1 MDDNVET
8 QPDFFKGEV
17 STTAAKTNK
26 GKFVLSPFVRLS
38 RVHALSAAGDA
49 MITVALAGSLFF
61 SIDPSAARWRVGLYL
76 ALTIA
81 PFAVVSPLIGPVIDR
96 YAGGRRL
103 MILAINILRVIT
115 AAAASRTSCWRR
127 RYFVFFSFFRSGR
140 WPPSG
145 ICLDLQ

>member
-1 MDDNVET
+1 M
-8 QPDFFKGEV
+8 
-17 STTAAKTNK
+17 
-26 GKFVLSPFVRLS
+26 RLS

-61 SIDPSAARWRVGLYL
+61 SIDPSTPDGVGLYL

-103 MILAINILRVIT
+103 
-115 AAAASRTSCWRR
+115 
-127 RYFVFFSFFRSGR
+127 
-140 WPPSG
+140 
-145 ICLDLQ
+145 